1 MTNNKLQ
8 NQSDIPSDW
17 SSFYANLQSQGNIP
31 NANFTNIDPNSTIFR
46 GMFQD
51 LSVIQSSIRQSGL
64 SPVMTT
70 IYADVLVIPNLTTWL
85 LESSGLVIFARRIEI
100 ADSATVILNYQQ
112 STTAQVIIFASEMVG
127 TLTVSATNGDSQQ
140 PPTIFSISQAN
151 VVPGISVNNN
161 SGTPATQ
168 ALSLQQGIGFQLPSD
183 QELYLGNSFI
193 FGSLLYDQNQ
203 ALALS
208 IFLWVKGWASQNQQ
222 MQELFY
228 RSTSLAT
235 LLNSQ
240 INAESNGAVF
250 VPYLTAN
257 VYTTLAGAFAADA
270 AKYESDYQ
278 QLNTQNVLTAEN
290 IALAKTMVANAQSE
304 ITYVNALLKQSNDNY
319 DNAVAAANKA
329 QVNFNNQKR
338 AVDSVASNF
347 QNIGIPDYEREQII
361 KAIFGLVTAIVTFG
375 AGIAAMAV
383 GDEAAA
389 PAVAEGAVS
398 SVEAVATAADTG
410 AEIAKTAT
418 TLADTMKKLKKLVE
432 VLQKIYELAKS
443 VKEVA
448 DNISTAQGQMSI
460 IQEMQDTTDGADMSA
475 ADGWAIYKLQTDNLL
490 QDPID
495 KGIEFASDYKQALD
509 ILVIFGQ
516 SLAAAQLAVIKAGQ
530 QAAAIGFQLAYAQ
543 QKQTNLQNLVNTLQ
557 VGDAPILAMMQQFY
571 QKYLDGKSSLFA
583 ALKSYQASYF
593 YWALQ
598 PSSVQPKI
606 IDPVTNLNA
615 GIQNITQI
623 AMDTVN
629 ALNQFNPPPQQM
641 ENMLFVVND
650 PNVLQQLQTTGTATW
665 VLPLDNAEFAGL
677 NRVRLSTIRVW
688 LEGTSLSGGNDSI
701 YITISTAG
709 NYLDTYQG
717 TNYQFNSLQ
726 LNRSFKYMVAN
737 QGQNPDWKF
746 DDGEFGF
753 VQIDGAVDKEVAYAY
768 FQPTPFSEWSISL
781 LANNTGLDYSK
792 ISKITM
798 YFEGTAIGSTMEA
811 RNTLTQ
817 KSISHA

>member
-1 MTNNKLQ
+1 MANNKLQ

-17 SSFYANLQSQGNIP
+17 SSFYANLQSKANIP

-51 LSVIQSSIRQSGL
+51 LSVIQSSIRQSGV

-100 ADSATVILNYQQ
+100 TDNATVILNYQN
-112 STTAQVIIFASEMVG
+112 SATAQIIVFAREMVG
-127 TLTVSATNGDSQQ
+127 TLTVSATNGNSQE
-140 PPTIFSISQAN
+140 PPTIFKITQDN

-161 SGTPATQ
+161 SGTPAAQ
-168 ALSLQQGIGFQLPSD
+168 VLSLQQGIGFQLPSD

-240 INAESNGAVF
+240 INAQSNGAVF

-278 QLNTQNVLTAEN
+278 QLNTQKVLTAEN
-290 IALAKTMVANAQSE
+290 IALAKTMIANTQSE

-319 DNAVAAANKA
+319 DRAVAAVNKA

-347 QNIGIPDYEREQII
+347 QNIGIPNYEREQII

-389 PAVAEGAVS
+389 PAAAEGAVN
-398 SVEAVATAADTG
+398 SVKAVATAVDTG
-410 AEIAKTAT
+410 EEIAKTAT
-418 TLADTMKKLKKLVE
+418 TLADTMEKLKKLVE

-448 DNISTAQGQMSI
+448 DDISTAQGQMSI

-495 KGIEFASDYKQALD
+495 KGIEFAADYKQALD
-509 ILVIFGQ
+509 ILVILGQ
-516 SLAAAQLAVIKAGQ
+516 SLAASQLAVIKAGQ

-557 VGDAPILAMMQQFY
+557 VGDAPILSMMQQFY

-606 IDPVTNLNA
+606 IDPVTDLNA

-623 AMDTVN
+623 TMDTAN

-641 ENMLFVVND
+641 ENMLFVVKD
-650 PNVLQQLQTTGTATW
+650 PKVLQQLQKTGTATW

-688 LEGTSLSGGNDSI
+688 LEGASLSGGNDSI
-701 YITISTAG
+701 YMTISTAG

-717 TNYQFNSLQ
+717 TNYQFNSVQ

-746 DDGEFGF
+746 DDGAFGF

-811 RNTLTQ
+811 RSALTQ